1 MNLIETKPVGETHLS
16 HFAVDFGDADIRLN
30 GKQYPTGKVTHDIL
44 CLPPE
49 WVKALFYKGDALYAL
64 CCRWTDE
71 GYSTELFSEIKN
83 RLFDILDYI
92 KAIPPFC
99 YFDIDGEYTALNNF
113 FYQDALQHYEED
125 FRKYGTFFYEQLPYE
140 NKLRAHM
147 TAFSWIVSSYIY
159 LTGDTLNFLSVAN
172 MFFVNLTEND
182 KRTKSELAEFA
193 RTVFGDPEITEKIMQ
208 SNHTGAFNNFTLH
221 PTAEVAPVIIET
233 ESGSVLGRRM
243 VFNRMLNFYV
253 TDLFEGLAAGHYSW
267 QCGICHRFFFMETAH
282 KQLYCSTVNPEYGV
296 PCAYV
301 AKNKPNMPKQKK
313 KDGFG
318 YAIWKKRYGSL
329 RNEKHKTNKNLP
341 SAKYDIDVCDKAIEL
356 AKRHYEEA
364 QIDFDYAQNQYEQDM
379 VLRNLINEAKATLGK
394 K

>member
-44 CLPPE
+44 CLSPE

-83 RLFDILDYI
+83 SLFDILDYI
-92 KAIPPFC
+92 KAVPPFC

-125 FRKYGTFFYEQLPYE
+125 FRKHGTFFYEQLPYK

-147 TAFSWIVSSYIY
+147 TAFSWIISSYIY

-193 RTVFGDPEITEKIMQ
+193 RTVFGDPR
-208 SNHTGAFNNFTLH
+208 NH
-221 PTAEVAPVIIET
+221 
-233 ESGSVLGRRM
+233 R
-243 VFNRMLNFYV
+243 
-253 TDLFEGLAAGHYSW
+253 
-267 QCGICHRFFFMETAH
+267 
-282 KQLYCSTVNPEYGV
+282 
-296 PCAYV
+296 
-301 AKNKPNMPKQKK
+301 KK
-313 KDGFG
+313 
-318 YAIWKKRYGSL
+318 
-329 RNEKHKTNKNLP
+329 
-341 SAKYDIDVCDKAIEL
+341 
-356 AKRHYEEA
+356 
-364 QIDFDYAQNQYEQDM
+364 
-379 VLRNLINEAKATLGK
+379 
-394 K
+394 